1 MAVYNGF
8 STRKKESVYNE
19 LTFDLMARLQD
30 GIIAE
35 MNGKEIE
42 VEVWKKGYKATLS
55 RMAKMEKEKFMP
67 PRFSQSCEELTSL
80 LFNQPQKSHSPEKE
94 LPRLQGNI

>member
-19 LTFDLMARLQD
+19 LTFDLISRLQE

-35 MNGKEIE
+35 MNGKELDLE
-42 VEVWKKGYKATLS
+42 GWKKGCKVTLS

-67 PRFSQSCEELTSL
+67 PRYSQSCEELTSL
-80 LFNQPQKSHSPEKE
+80 MFNQPQKPHLPEKE
-94 LPRLQGNI
+94 LPKLQGNT

>member
-19 LTFDLMARLQD
+19 LTFDLISRLQE

-35 MNGKEIE
+35 MNGKELDLE
-42 VEVWKKGYKATLS
+42 GWKKGKNGEREVYASKV
-55 RMAKMEKEKFMP
+55 
-67 PRFSQSCEELTSL
+67 FSIL
-80 LFNQPQKSHSPEKE
+80 
-94 LPRLQGNI
+94 